1 MKMHEFLKLY
11 SMANRWQY
19 KALLYAKLF
28 SNRKHTEAV
37 IIFTDVFENYVAAV
51 YLPVTSSL
59 VCDSC
64 RKPKFQ

>member
-37 IIFTDVFENYVAAV
+37 IIFYRCF
-51 YLPVTSSL
+51 
-59 VCDSC
+59 
-64 RKPKFQ
+64 